1 MAMVSSSLGSST
13 STFWKRRSSAASF
26 STYWR
31 YSSRVVAP
39 TQCSSPRASAGLSM
53 LPASIE
59 PSALPAPTMV
69 CSSSMNRMTRPSCL
83 PSSLSTALRRSSNSP
98 RNLAPAISAP
108 MSSDSRRL
116 SLRPS
121 GTSPLTMRWA
131 RPSTMA
137 VLPTPGS
144 PISTGLFLVRRCR
157 TWMVRRISS
166 SRPITGSSLPSSAR
180 LVMSTV
186 YLSSAWRDSSAL
198 GSLTASPPR
207 RLLMAFSSACLLTP
221 WASSSLP
228 RRVPLSSAASS
239 TSSLEMY
246 WSPFC
251 WARRSAWLSRRARS
265 CDMFT
270 SPVGFWIFG
279 RSSSAL
285 LSAWRRAAMSKPTC
299 SSSGLIEPP
308 CWSSRASSRCSGS
321 MAE

>member
-1 MAMVSSSLGSST
+1 
-13 STFWKRRSSAASF
+13 
-26 STYWR
+26 
-31 YSSRVVAP
+31 
-39 TQCSSPRASAGLSM
+39 
-53 LPASIE
+53 
-59 PSALPAPTMV
+59 
-69 CSSSMNRMTRPSCL
+69 
-83 PSSLSTALRRSSNSP
+83 
-98 RNLAPAISAP
+98 
-108 MSSDSRRL
+108 
-116 SLRPS
+116 
-121 GTSPLTMRWA
+121 
-131 RPSTMA
+131 
-137 VLPTPGS
+137 
-144 PISTGLFLVRRCR
+144 
-157 TWMVRRISS
+157 MVRRISS

-186 YLSSAWRDSSAL
+186 YLSSAWRDSSAF

-285 LSAWRRAAMSKPTC
+285 ASAWRRAAMSKPTC
-299 SSSGLIEPP
+299 ISSGRIEPP
-308 CWSSRASSRCSGS
+308 CCSSRADIRCSGS
-321 MAE
+321 MALLSRPTASDWASERASCSLLVKRSIRMGSSFASNGGAGSRHPTTPRSAWGFGCRIDEDD